1 MNSAFVINLGS
12 GAAGRRGVGSKGKL
26 LDQAARAGLPVPR
39 GVIVI
44 DTVAD
49 LAVLHGAAEQ
59 VSGRLHV
66 VDPQK
71 LVSLLQLPKLSS
83 PVAVRSAFKTED
95 TEKAAL
101 AGYFR
106 TVLNIDL
113 SDASAL
119 GHAIETVWA
128 SAKSPDPADT
138 GSFV

>member
-1 MNSAFVINLGS
+1 
-12 GAAGRRGVGSKGKL
+12 
-26 LDQAARAGLPVPR
+26 
-39 GVIVI
+39 
-44 DTVAD
+44 
-49 LAVLHGAAEQ
+49 
-59 VSGRLHV
+59 

-138 GSFV
+138 GSFVPNQPRIRRDIMIMEMVKAERSGVAFTERE